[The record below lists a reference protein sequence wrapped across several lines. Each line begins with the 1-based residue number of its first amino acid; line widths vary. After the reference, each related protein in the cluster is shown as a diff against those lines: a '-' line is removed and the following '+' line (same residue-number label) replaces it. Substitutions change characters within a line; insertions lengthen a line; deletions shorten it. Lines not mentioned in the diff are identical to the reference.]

1 MPRGRGMSPTR
12 RRRKRADTTPPAGPS
27 IADFYRAMLGG
38 TATPIAVP
46 TYQDYLTWRN
56 QVLGEQS

>member
-1 MPRGRGMSPTR
+1 MR
-12 RRRKRADTTPPAGPS
+12 RPKSHKRADTTPPAGPS

-46 TYQDYLTWRN
+46 TYQDYLDWKAT
-56 QVLGEQS
+56 L